1 MAEPDDTQAF
11 GADTGA
17 AGRTLFPDRLPAPAL
32 ASFGTLLVLL
42 FAAAALVAVFVP
54 FPDAVRCRFV
64 LVPEGGADPV
74 RAPRQG
80 TLAGILVAETQQ
92 VKKGQDLFIV
102 RSQEIRTWTSELATL
117 QQEVAATEERLSLL
131 EKDHRSELDIQAR
144 KVQQLEK
151 DLAFQQEYLKTLQD
165 FLARFEQLDREGLV
179 PRVDLIAQRLAA
191 ARGERDVAMT
201 RESRDMASLETTRVR
216 NEYRDKVDSLVLARR
231 KAALRI
237 ATLEKLLDKADED
250 VVRVTAP
257 FDGTVVTLA
266 KRNPGD
272 VVSYG
277 QELCRIARSDAVL
290 IGELAPSEDA
300 VARLATGQHVQ
311 LLYEAFPFERFGPGG
326 GTLRWV
332 SPAAVTTSNGE
343 RFVAH
348 VSPDA
353 PTLGPA
359 SEGRVLRAGM
369 RGEARVVVGSK
380 TLVEFAL
387 EPLRQI
393 RETVGARPR

>member
-1 MAEPDDTQAF
+1 MAERDDMQAF
-11 GADTGA
+11 GADA
-17 AGRTLFPDRLPAPAL
+17 EPAGRALFPDRLPAPAL

-42 FAAAALVAVFVP
+42 FAAAVAVAVFVP
-54 FPDAVRCRFV
+54 FPDSVRCPFV

-80 TLAGILVAETQQ
+80 TLAGILVTETQL
-92 VKKGQDLFIV
+92 VKKGQDLFVV
-102 RSQEIRTWTSELATL
+102 RSPEIRTWTSELRTL
-117 QQEVAATEERLSLL
+117 EQEIAATDERLALL

-165 FLARFEQLDREGLV
+165 FLSRFEQLDREGLV

-216 NEYRDKVDSLVLARR
+216 NEYRDKVDQLLLARR

-237 ATLEKLLDKADED
+237 STIEKLLDHAEED

-257 FDGTVVTLA
+257 FDGTVVTVA

-272 VVSYG
+272 VVTYG

-290 IGELAPSEDA
+290 LGELAPAEDA
-300 VARLATGQHVQ
+300 MPRLATGQRVQ
-311 LLYEAFPFERFGPGG
+311 LLYQAFPYERFGSGG
-326 GTLRWV
+326 GTLRWL
-332 SPAAVTTSNGE
+332 SPAAIASTGGE

-348 VSPDA
+348 VTPDG

-359 SEGRVLRAGM
+359 SAGRTLRAGM
-369 RGEARVVVGSK
+369 RGEARVIVGRK
-380 TLVEFAL
+380 TLIQFVL

-393 RETVGARPR
+393 RETVGAK